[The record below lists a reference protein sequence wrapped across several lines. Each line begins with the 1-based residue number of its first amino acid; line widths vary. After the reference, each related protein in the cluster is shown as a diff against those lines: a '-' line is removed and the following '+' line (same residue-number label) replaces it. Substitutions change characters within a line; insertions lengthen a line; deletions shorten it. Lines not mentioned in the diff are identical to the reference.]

1 MVLRTHLGESVRER
15 TSVLDL
21 RGPRKLILS
30 EALTY
35 SPTTG
40 RGDLDRLALVR
51 ILTDADVRSC
61 LPPLV
66 EVVDLVADALSA
78 LAEGRADVPPK
89 PTVRTSPGMFANAM
103 PAAYPERNLLGC
115 KWISVVPDNPVRGL
129 PTASGL
135 MVVNDGTT
143 GMPSALLPA
152 AELTAIRTAAV
163 TGACLRA
170 LAPRDATIS
179 YLGAGVQAASH
190 LRILD
195 ALGHTEVHV
204 WGRRAAA
211 IDALVSETAKV
222 APGIRVIS
230 SPSREAAVRDKDVV
244 ITGLSIGL
252 TDMAIPLM
260 WPRDDA
266 LLLPIDYA
274 SSVGADLADSAVLA
288 ADDPQQFAAVRAV
301 RGKLDG
307 YPTPTTWTG
316 HQLHAPR
323 PDGRLVIQ
331 NLGTGITDLVVAS
344 AVADRAEA
352 SDAGQF
358 VDM

>member
-1 MVLRTHLGESVRER
+1 MSALST
-15 TSVLDL
+15 
-21 RGPRKLILS
+21 GPR
-30 EALTY
+30 
-35 SPTTG
+35 P
-40 RGDLDRLALVR
+40 DRLAVVR
-51 ILTDADVRSC
+51 ILTDADVRAC

-66 EVVDLVADALSA
+66 EVVDLVADALTA

-89 PTVRTSPGMFANAM
+89 PSVHTSPGMFANAM

-115 KWISVVPDNPVRGL
+115 KWISLVPDNPVRGL
-129 PTASGL
+129 PTANGV
-135 MVVNDGTT
+135 MIVNDGQT
-143 GMPSALLPA
+143 GMPRALMPA
-152 AELTAIRTAAV
+152 GELTAVRTAAV
-163 TGACLRA
+163 TGACIRA
-170 LAPRDATIS
+170 LAPLDASIS

-190 LRILD
+190 LRILQ

-204 WGRRAAA
+204 WARRRTA
-211 IDALVSETAKV
+211 IEDLVSDTARV
-222 APGIRVIS
+222 APGIQIIA

-252 TDMAIPLM
+252 TDMAIPVT

-274 SSVGADLADSAVLA
+274 SSVAGDLADSGVLV
-288 ADDPQQFAAVRAV
+288 ADDPHQFTAVRAV

-323 PDGRLVIQ
+323 PDGRLTIQ

-344 AVADRAEA
+344 AIADRAEA
-352 SDAGQF
+352 SGTGQLL
-358 VDM
+358 DI

>member
-1 MVLRTHLGESVRER
+1 M
-15 TSVLDL
+15 
-21 RGPRKLILS
+21 
-30 EALTY
+30 
-35 SPTTG
+35 
-40 RGDLDRLALVR
+40 R
-51 ILTDADVRSC
+51 ILTDADVLAC

-115 KWISVVPDNPVRGL
+115 KWISVVPDNPVHGL
-129 PTASGL
+129 PTASGV
-135 MVVNDGTT
+135 MVINDGTT
-143 GMPSALLPA
+143 GVPRALLPA
-152 AELTAIRTAAV
+152 HELTAIRTAAV
-163 TGACLRA
+163 TGACIRA
-170 LAPRDATIS
+170 LVRDEGPIA
-179 YLGAGVQAASH
+179 YLGAGVQARSH
-190 LRILD
+190 LRILE

-204 WGRRAAA
+204 WARRREA
-211 IDALVSETAKV
+211 IDALVSDTAKV
-222 APGIRVIS
+222 APGIRVVV
-230 SPSREAAVRDKDVV
+230 SPSREAAVRDKAVV

-252 TDMAIPLM
+252 TDMTIPVT

-274 SSVGADLADSAVLA
+274 SSVGAELADSAVLA

-307 YPTPTTWTG
+307 YPTPTSWTG
-316 HQLHAPR
+316 HLLHAPR
-323 PDGRLVIQ
+323 PEGRLVVQ

-344 AVADRAEA
+344 AIADGAEA
-352 SDAGQF
+352 SGTGQL
-358 VDM
+358 VDI

>member
-1 MVLRTHLGESVRER
+1 M
-15 TSVLDL
+15 
-21 RGPRKLILS
+21 
-30 EALTY
+30 
-35 SPTTG
+35 
-40 RGDLDRLALVR
+40 R
-51 ILTDADVRSC
+51 ILTDADVRAC

-66 EVVDLVADALSA
+66 EVIDLVADALSA

-129 PTASGL
+129 PTASGV
-135 MVVNDGTT
+135 MIVNDGDT
-143 GMPSALLPA
+143 GAPTAIMPAH
-152 AELTAIRTAAV
+152 ELTAVRTAAV
-163 TGACLRA
+163 TGTCIRA
-170 LAPRDATIS
+170 LSDDDSAIS

-190 LRILD
+190 LRILE
-195 ALGHTEVHV
+195 ALGHTEIHV
-204 WGRRAAA
+204 WARRRDA
-211 IDALVSETAKV
+211 INALVSETAKV
-222 APGIRVIS
+222 APGIRVVV
-230 SPSREAAVRDKDVV
+230 SPSREAAVRDKAVV

-252 TDMAIPLM
+252 TDMEIPVT
-260 WPRDDA
+260 WPREDA

-274 SSVGADLADSAVLA
+274 SSVGADLADTAVLV

-307 YPTPTTWTG
+307 YPTPTAWTG

-323 PDGRLVIQ
+323 PSGRLVIQ

-344 AVADRAEA
+344 AIADRAEA
-352 SDAGQF
+352 SDVGQL
-358 VDM
+358 VAM

>member
-1 MVLRTHLGESVRER
+1 M
-15 TSVLDL
+15 
-21 RGPRKLILS
+21 
-30 EALTY
+30 
-35 SPTTG
+35 
-40 RGDLDRLALVR
+40 R
-51 ILTDADVRSC
+51 ILTDDDVRAC

-129 PTASGL
+129 PTASGV
-135 MVVNDGTT
+135 MVINDGTT
-143 GMPSALLPA
+143 GVPRALLPA
-152 AELTAIRTAAV
+152 HELTAIRTAAV
-163 TGACLRA
+163 TGACLRS
-170 LAPRDATIS
+170 LAADDGPIA
-179 YLGAGVQAASH
+179 YLGAGLQARSH
-190 LRILD
+190 LRILE

-204 WGRRAAA
+204 WARRREA

-222 APGIRVIS
+222 APGIRIVA
-230 SPSREAAVRDKDVV
+230 SPSREAAVRDKAVV

-252 TDMAIPLM
+252 TDMTIPVT

-274 SSVGADLADSAVLA
+274 SSVGAELADSAVLA

-307 YPTPTTWTG
+307 YPTPTSWTG
-316 HQLHAPR
+316 HLLHAPR
-323 PDGRLVIQ
+323 PHGRLVVQ

-344 AVADRAEA
+344 AIVDRAEA
-352 SDAGQF
+352 TGTGQL

>member
-1 MVLRTHLGESVRER
+1 M
-15 TSVLDL
+15 
-21 RGPRKLILS
+21 
-30 EALTY
+30 
-35 SPTTG
+35 
-40 RGDLDRLALVR
+40 R
-51 ILTDADVRSC
+51 ILTDADVRDC

-129 PTASGL
+129 PTASGI

-143 GMPSALLPA
+143 GVPSTILPA
-152 AELTAIRTAAV
+152 AELTAVRTAAV
-163 TGACLRA
+163 TGACIRA
-170 LAPRDATIS
+170 LARPDAAIS

-190 LRILD
+190 LRVLE

-204 WGRRAAA
+204 WARRRDAV
-211 IDALVSETAKV
+211 DALASRTAEA
-222 APGIRVIS
+222 APGIRVVA

-252 TDMAIPLM
+252 ADMAIPRT
-260 WPRDDA
+260 WPREDA

-274 SSVGADLADSAVLA
+274 SSVGAELADTAVVV
-288 ADDPQQFAAVRAV
+288 ADDPHQFAAVRAV
-301 RGKLDG
+301 RGKLDD
-307 YPTPTTWTG
+307 YPSPTAWTG
-316 HQLHAPR
+316 HVLHAPR
-323 PDGRLVIQ
+323 PDGRVVIQ

-344 AVADRAEA
+344 AVAERAEA
-352 SDAGQF
+352 SATGRL
-358 VDM
+358 VDL

>member
-1 MVLRTHLGESVRER
+1 M
-15 TSVLDL
+15 
-21 RGPRKLILS
+21 
-30 EALTY
+30 
-35 SPTTG
+35 
-40 RGDLDRLALVR
+40 R
-51 ILTDADVRSC
+51 ILTDADVRAC

-66 EVVDLVADALSA
+66 AVVDLVADALSA

-129 PTASGL
+129 PSATGV

-143 GMPSALLPA
+143 GVPRALLPA
-152 AELTAIRTAAV
+152 HELTAIRTAAV
-163 TGACLRA
+163 TGACIRA
-170 LAPRDATIS
+170 LAGDAGSIA
-179 YLGAGVQAASH
+179 YLGAGLQARSH
-190 LRILD
+190 LRILE

-204 WGRRAAA
+204 WARRRAA
-211 IDALVSETAKV
+211 IDALVSETAAV
-222 APGIRVIS
+222 APGIRVVA
-230 SPSREAAVRDKDVV
+230 SPSREAAVRDRAVV

-252 TDMAIPLM
+252 TDMAIPTT
-260 WPRDDA
+260 WPLDDA

-274 SSVGADLADSAVLA
+274 SSVGPDLADSAVLA

-307 YPTPTTWTG
+307 YPTPTAWTG
-316 HQLHAPR
+316 HLLHAPR
-323 PDGRLVIQ
+323 PEGRLVIQ

-344 AVADRAEA
+344 AVADHAEA
-352 SDAGQF
+352 SGTGQL
-358 VDM
+358 VDI

>member
-1 MVLRTHLGESVRER
+1 MSLRTHFGESVRSR
-15 TSVLDL
+15 TSVHDL

-35 SPTTG
+35 VWGVPVPA
-40 RGDLDRLALVR
+40 RLAIVR
-51 ILTDADVRSC
+51 ILTDADVRAC

-115 KWISVVPDNPVRGL
+115 KWISLVPDNPVRGL
-129 PTASGL
+129 PSASGV

-143 GMPSALLPA
+143 GVPSALLPA
-152 AELTAIRTAAV
+152 AELTAVRTAAV
-163 TGACLRA
+163 TGACIRA
-170 LAPRDATIS
+170 LAEPGAAIS

-190 LRILD
+190 LRVLE

-204 WGRRAAA
+204 WARRREA
-211 IDALVSETAKV
+211 IDALARDTAKV
-222 APGIRVIS
+222 AAGIRVVA
-230 SPSREAAVRDKDVV
+230 SPSREAAVRDKHVV

-252 TDMAIPLM
+252 TDMAIPAT

-274 SSVGADLADSAVLA
+274 SSVGAELADTAVVV
-288 ADDPQQFAAVRAV
+288 ADDPHQFAAVRAV

-307 YPTPTTWTG
+307 YPTPTAWTG
-316 HQLHAPR
+316 HVLHAPR

-344 AVADRAEA
+344 AVAERAEA
-352 SDAGQF
+352 SATGLL
-358 VDM
+358 VDI

>member
-1 MVLRTHLGESVRER
+1 M
-15 TSVLDL
+15 
-21 RGPRKLILS
+21 
-30 EALTY
+30 
-35 SPTTG
+35 
-40 RGDLDRLALVR
+40 R
-51 ILTDADVRSC
+51 ILTDADVRAC

-129 PTASGL
+129 PTASGV
-135 MVVNDGTT
+135 MIVNDGTT
-143 GMPSALLPA
+143 GVPRALLPA
-152 AELTAIRTAAV
+152 HELTAIRTAAV
-163 TGACLRA
+163 TGACIRA
-170 LAPRDATIS
+170 LGGDDGPIA
-179 YLGAGVQAASH
+179 YLGAGLQARSH
-190 LRILD
+190 LRILE

-204 WGRRAAA
+204 WARRREA
-211 IDALVSETAKV
+211 IDALVSEAAKA
-222 APGIRVIS
+222 APGIRVVA
-230 SPSREAAVRDKDVV
+230 SPSREAAVRDKAVV

-252 TDMAIPLM
+252 TDMAIPVT

-274 SSVGADLADSAVLA
+274 SSVGPDLADSALLA

-307 YPTPTTWTG
+307 YPTPTSWTG
-316 HQLHAPR
+316 HLLHAPR
-323 PDGRLVIQ
+323 PDGRLVVQ

-344 AVADRAEA
+344 AIADRAEA
-352 SDAGQF
+352 TGTGQL
-358 VDM
+358 VEI

>member
-1 MVLRTHLGESVRER
+1 M
-15 TSVLDL
+15 
-21 RGPRKLILS
+21 
-30 EALTY
+30 
-35 SPTTG
+35 
-40 RGDLDRLALVR
+40 R
-51 ILTDADVRSC
+51 ILTDDDVRAC

-78 LAEGRADVPPK
+78 LAQGRVDVPPK

-115 KWISVVPDNPVRGL
+115 KWISVVPDNSVRGL
-129 PTASGL
+129 PTASGV
-135 MVVNDGTT
+135 MIINDGTT
-143 GMPSALLPA
+143 GAPRALLSA
-152 AELTAIRTAAV
+152 HELTAIRTAAV
-163 TGACLRA
+163 TGACVRA
-170 LAPRDATIS
+170 LGGDEGPIA
-179 YLGAGVQAASH
+179 YLGAGLQARSH
-190 LRILD
+190 LRILE

-204 WGRRAAA
+204 WARRREA

-222 APGIRVIS
+222 APGIRIVA
-230 SPSREAAVRDKDVV
+230 SPSREAAVRDKAVV
-244 ITGLSIGL
+244 ISGLSIGL
-252 TDMAIPLM
+252 TDMAIPVT

-274 SSVGADLADSAVLA
+274 SSVGSDLADSAVLA

-316 HQLHAPR
+316 HLLHAAR
-323 PDGRLVIQ
+323 PEGRLVVQ

-344 AVADRAEA
+344 AIMDRAEA
-352 SDAGQF
+352 TGTGQLL
-358 VDM
+358 DI

>member
-1 MVLRTHLGESVRER
+1 
-15 TSVLDL
+15 
-21 RGPRKLILS
+21 
-30 EALTY
+30 
-35 SPTTG
+35 
-40 RGDLDRLALVR
+40 LAFVR
-51 ILTDADVRSC
+51 ILTDADVRAC

-66 EVVDLVADALSA
+66 EVVDLVADALTA

-115 KWISVVPDNPVRGL
+115 KWISLVPDNPVRGL
-129 PTASGL
+129 PTASGV

-143 GMPSALLPA
+143 GVPRALLPA
-152 AELTAIRTAAV
+152 SELTAVRTAAV
-163 TGACLRA
+163 TGACIRA
-170 LAPRDATIS
+170 LASPQPSVS

-190 LRILD
+190 VRILE

-204 WGRRAAA
+204 WARRRSAVE
-211 IDALVSETAKV
+211 ALVAESARV
-222 APGIRVIS
+222 APGIRVIAC
-230 SPSREAAVRDKDVV
+230 PSREAAVRDKDVV

-252 TDMAIPLM
+252 TDMAIPVT
-260 WPRDDA
+260 WPREDA

-288 ADDPQQFAAVRAV
+288 ADDPQQFASVRAV

-307 YPTPTTWTG
+307 YPAPTTWTG

-323 PDGRLVIQ
+323 PMGRLVIQ
-331 NLGTGITDLVVAS
+331 NLGSGITDLVVAS

-352 SDAGQF
+352 SATGQL
-358 VDM
+358 VDL